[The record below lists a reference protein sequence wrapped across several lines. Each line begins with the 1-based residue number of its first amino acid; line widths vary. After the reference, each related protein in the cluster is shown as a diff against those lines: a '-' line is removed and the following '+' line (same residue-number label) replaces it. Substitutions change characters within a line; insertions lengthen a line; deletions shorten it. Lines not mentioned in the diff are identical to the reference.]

1 MYARDFNQ
9 MVQIVERVCGI
20 CSCLHALC
28 YCEGLEKMMGIE
40 VPRRAKYLR
49 TIWGE
54 LHRIHSHLLWLGLFA
69 DAFGFESLFMQF
81 WRVRERIMD
90 IMEATCGNRV
100 VVSVNVVGG
109 VRRDLSPE
117 QCLWIE
123 DQLRICEKETK
134 QLQSTLLS
142 DYTVKKRTVGVG
154 VLTKDQAYQLGAAGP
169 TLRGSGWAQDVRQT
183 GYAAFDELGFEP
195 VVEYDGDCYARAAVR
210 FRETL
215 QAMDIVR
222 LAIARMPAGETAT
235 NIEGALDDDTPKP
248 VSLQTGDIMQAYRR
262 DKHHRITAAPPPNL
276 ELPAGHLA
284 VKVKGKPE
292 GEVVHRVEQPGAK
305 SYIISRAT
313 VPRIWSGSVS
323 ARRHS
328 PTSRRFWPC
337 CRMRAGG
344 RAGHRPVHRPLR
356 QLHRTVKKEHVS
368 MFNMTKNVVA
378 NLLQKSSTR
387 LYPSRCGVI
396 SRAFAAGSTSTS
408 TIASSAGPA

>member
-1 MYARDFNQ
+1 MARTILPFGPQHPVLPEPLHLKLTIENEIVTEAVPTLGYVHRGLETLCTTRDFNQ

-54 LHRIHSHLLWLGLFA
+54 LHRIHSHLLWMGLFA

-134 QLQSTLLS
+134 QLQSSLLN

-154 VLTKDQAYQLGAAGP
+154 VLTKEQAYQLGAAGP

-215 QAMDIVR
+215 QAMDLVR
-222 LAIARMPAGETAT
+222 LAIARMPSGETAT
-235 NIEGALDDDTPKP
+235 NVEGAMDDDTPHP
-248 VSLQTGDIMQAYRR
+248 VASQTGDIMQAYRR

-276 ELPAGHLA
+276 DLPTGVLSA
-284 VKVKGKPE
+284 KVKGKPE
-292 GEVVHRVEQPGAK
+292 GEVVHRVEQPRGEVVYYLKGNGGKNLERVRIRTPTFAN
-305 SYIISRAT
+305 IPPLLAMLPGCELAD
-313 VPRIWSGSVS
+313 VPVIALSIDPCVS
-323 ARRHS
+323 CTER
-328 PTSRRFWPC
+328 
-337 CRMRAGG
+337 
-344 RAGHRPVHRPLR
+344 
-356 QLHRTVKKEHVS
+356 
-368 MFNMTKNVVA
+368 
-378 NLLQKSSTR
+378 
-387 LYPSRCGVI
+387 
-396 SRAFAAGSTSTS
+396 
-408 TIASSAGPA
+408 